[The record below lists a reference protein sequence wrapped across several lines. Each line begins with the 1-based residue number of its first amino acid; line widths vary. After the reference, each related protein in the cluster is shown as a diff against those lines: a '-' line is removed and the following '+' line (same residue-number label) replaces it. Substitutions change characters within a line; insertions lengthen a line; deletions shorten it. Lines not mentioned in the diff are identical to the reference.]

1 MQHGYAG
8 ARTMGSEFMEYLWGW
23 QVTNPDVIQSW
34 AWDEVK
40 AVYVDDRY
48 QIGLDEF
55 LQQDANVH
63 VKTNMMAI
71 LLVAAQK
78 QFWQADERTLQQLG
92 QDWVDLLL
100 EHGLPGSG
108 HTQPDHPVF
117 EWIKPHLRADQIE
130 PLQQL
135 LERAR
140 VDAKQTA
147 SPSTI
152 SELQPADQSAKE
164 VGNADAQA
172 VGGSR
177 MGLVIIL
184 AFVGLLLS
192 AGYLR
197 GRHVTFKG
205 RSV

>member
-1 MQHGYAG
+1 
-8 ARTMGSEFMEYLWGW
+8 MGSEFMEYLWGW

-55 LQQDANVH
+55 LQQGANVH

-78 QFWQADERTLQQLG
+78 QFWQTDENSLQQLG
-92 QDWVDLLL
+92 QAWVDLLL

-117 EWIKPHLRADQIE
+117 EWIKPRLRADQIE

-135 LERAR
+135 LDRAR
-140 VDAKQTA
+140 VDAKQA
-147 SPSTI
+147 PSPSTI
-152 SELQPADQSAKE
+152 SELQPADHGAKE
-164 VGNADAQA
+164 VSNADATSG
-172 VGGSR
+172 GGSR
-177 MGLVIIL
+177 MGLMIIL
-184 AFVGLLLS
+184 AFVALLLS

-197 GRHVTFKG
+197 GRHVTSKG

>member
-1 MQHGYAG
+1 
-8 ARTMGSEFMEYLWGW
+8 
-23 QVTNPDVIQSW
+23 
-34 AWDEVK
+34 
-40 AVYVDDRY
+40 
-48 QIGLDEF
+48 
-55 LQQDANVH
+55 VH

-78 QFWQADERTLQQLG
+78 QFWQADEKTLQQLG

-117 EWIKPHLRADQIE
+117 DWIKPHLRADQIE

-140 VDAKQTA
+140 VDAKQAA

-164 VGNADAQA
+164 VGNADAKA

-177 MGLVIIL
+177 MGLMIIL
-184 AFVGLLLS
+184 AFVALLLG

>member
-1 MQHGYAG
+1 
-8 ARTMGSEFMEYLWGW
+8 LWGW

-40 AVYVDDRY
+40 SVYLDDRY
-48 QIGLDEF
+48 QIGLDDF
-55 LQQDANVH
+55 LQQDSNVH

-78 QFWQADERTLQQLG
+78 QFWQTDEKTLQQLG
-92 QDWVDLLL
+92 QAWVDLLL

-117 EWIKPHLRADQIE
+117 EWIKPHLRPDQIE
-130 PLQQL
+130 PLQKL

-140 VDAKQTA
+140 VDAKVTQ

-152 SELQPADQSAKE
+152 SELQQADQQTQPEAAKDS
-164 VGNADAQA
+164 GSAQA
-172 VGGSR
+172 EAGGRSR
-177 MGLVIIL
+177 MGLMVIV
-184 AFVGLLLS
+184 AFVALLLS
-192 AGYLR
+192 VGYLR
-197 GRHVTFKG
+197 GRQVATSKG
-205 RSV
+205 RPV